1 MTDRQQLQH
10 LFQFDLWSTGKLA
23 RLYMKEEPFYE
34 QKSVLSLLSHIINTQ
49 NIWFG
54 RLFPH
59 PAFQSSSEAWDPIAP
74 EDLYPLAKESTQLWI
89 DFVADHEVDLDIIIS
104 YQNSSNTSYVN
115 SIRQICHHLIIH
127 GQHHR
132 AQVSLFLN
140 NSDIIP
146 PPMDYIHYAR
156 KHHPNQQ

>member
-34 QKSVLSLLSHIINTQ
+34 QKSVLSLLSHIINAQ

-59 PAFQSSSEAWDPIAP
+59 PAFQSSSAAWDLISPD
-74 EDLYPLAKESTQLWI
+74 ELYPQAKESTQLWI
-89 DFVADHEVDLDIIIS
+89 DFVADHEVDLDI
-104 YQNSSNTSYVN
+104 
-115 SIRQICHHLIIH
+115 
-127 GQHHR
+127 
-132 AQVSLFLN
+132 
-140 NSDIIP
+140 
-146 PPMDYIHYAR
+146 
-156 KHHPNQQ
+156 